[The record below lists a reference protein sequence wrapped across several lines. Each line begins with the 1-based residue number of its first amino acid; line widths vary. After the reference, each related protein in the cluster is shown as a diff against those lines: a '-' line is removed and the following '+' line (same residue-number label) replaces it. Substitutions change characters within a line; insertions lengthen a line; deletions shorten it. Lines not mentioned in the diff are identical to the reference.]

1 MPHLSIEAKRRAVS
15 LYSRGYSVLAIFQR
29 LQQENVD
36 VSKRAIY
43 SLVEKWRVK
52 GSELPLNI
60 SQAILNSLRKRQKIK
75 WMASRDKL
83 IIIKIFININNLYQY
98 IYNILKFIFT
108 ASEILVR
115 GGSTSADG

>member
-1 MPHLSIEAKRRAVS
+1 MPRLSIEAKRRAVS
-15 LYSRGYSVLAIFQR
+15 LYSRGYSVSTIFQR

-36 VSKRAIY
+36 VSKHAIY

-52 GSELPLNI
+52 GSELGSELPLNI
-60 SQAILNSLRKRQKIK
+60 SRAILNSLRKRQKIK

-98 IYNILKFIFT
+98 IYNTTF
-108 ASEILVR
+108 
-115 GGSTSADG
+115 

>member
-1 MPHLSIEAKRRAVS
+1 MPRLSIEAKRRAVS
-15 LYSRGYSVLAIFQR
+15 LYSKGYSVSTIFQR

-36 VSKRAIY
+36 VIKCAIY
-43 SLVEKWRVK
+43 SLVEKWRIK

-60 SQAILNSLRKRQKIK
+60 SRAILNSLRKHQKIK

-98 IYNILKFIFT
+98 IFNTF
-108 ASEILVR
+108 
-115 GGSTSADG
+115 

>member
-1 MPHLSIEAKRRAVS
+1 M
-15 LYSRGYSVLAIFQR
+15 
-29 LQQENVD
+29 
-36 VSKRAIY
+36 IY

-60 SQAILNSLRKRQKIK
+60 SRAILNSLRKRQKIK
-75 WMASRDKL
+75 WMASHDKL

-98 IYNILKFIFT
+98 TVYIQYNILKFIFT